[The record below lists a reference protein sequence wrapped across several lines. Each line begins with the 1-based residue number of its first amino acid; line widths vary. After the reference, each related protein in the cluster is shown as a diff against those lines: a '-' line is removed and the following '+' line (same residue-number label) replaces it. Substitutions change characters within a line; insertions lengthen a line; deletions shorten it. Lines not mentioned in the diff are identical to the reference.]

1 MSRSFEE
8 LFNHYGPMVTRRCR
22 SILKD
27 EDIAQDITQEVFLRV
42 FRKGNLDKLEYP
54 SSYLYTIA
62 TNLSLN
68 YLRDNRKG
76 PLALT
81 DNALLIL
88 EAKDSPDEK
97 VTNRI
102 FIDQI
107 FSRAK
112 ASTKTIAYL
121 HYVDGL
127 TLEETAE
134 MVGMSVSGIRKRL
147 RGLRSI
153 GLEMKEEV

>member
-1 MSRSFEE
+1 
-8 LFNHYGPMVTRRCR
+8 MVIRRCR
-22 SILKD
+22 AILKD
-27 EDIAQDITQEVFLRV
+27 EDIAQDVAQEVFLRV
-42 FRKGNLDKLEYP
+42 FRKGGLQKLEYP

-68 YLRDNRKG
+68 YIRDNRKG
-76 PLALT
+76 PVALT
-81 DNALLIL
+81 DNALMIL
-88 EAKDSPDEK
+88 EAKDKPDEK
-97 VTNRI
+97 VTDRI
-102 FIDQI
+102 FLDQI